1 MTGCVSSRTAH
12 RRAVTT
18 PEHANEHKLNLIE
31 LVKWSQDLVK
41 ATIEYPGTHTCTEEA
56 TPVGDGVNGWYQ
68 VLVSCALYQI
78 RTNPHLHRSHH
89 ERLLLMCL
97 RRLSYAAKAPRR
109 SRARDLE
116 NAGYVEVMC
125 VPLRYRP
132 PRHER
137 PRGSAAATPTIT
149 ARRSTAF

>member
-1 MTGCVSSRTAH
+1 MSSSLCQA
-12 RRAVTT
+12 AVQCF
-18 PEHANEHKLNLIE
+18 N
-31 LVKWSQDLVK
+31 WQDSV
-41 ATIEYPGTHTCTEEA
+41 IGSRYF
-56 TPVGDGVNGWYQ
+56 VGQ
-68 VLVSCALYQI
+68 
-78 RTNPHLHRSHH
+78 RET
-89 ERLLLMCL
+89 MCL